1 MARPRSQDKRE
12 AILAA
17 AAQALAADSSAATTA
32 RIARIAGVAEG
43 TVFTYFDNKDAL
55 LNELY
60 VSLKAGLRDAMLA
73 GFPRGASLERRVRHA
88 WNGYVDWG
96 LANPDGCR
104 ALRQLDVS
112 GRVDARHR
120 AAGSEGFGEIVAM
133 LRERSGSRKDPPTE
147 EANAFLRALFTS
159 LAETAMEF
167 IARDGASTD
176 VYREQGFRALW
187 AVLKAN

>member
-17 AAQALAADSSAATTA
+17 AAQALAADGPAATTA
-32 RIARIAGVAEG
+32 RIARLAGVAEG

-60 VSLKAGLRDAMLA
+60 VSLKAGLRESILD
-73 GFPRGASLERRVRHA
+73 GFPRGAALERRVRHV
-88 WNGYVDWG
+88 WNAYVGWG
-96 LANPDGCR
+96 LDYPDGRR

-112 GRVDARHR
+112 GRIDAAHR
-120 AAGSEGFGEIVAM
+120 AVGSEGFGEISAM
-133 LRERSGSRKDPPTE
+133 LRERSAGAESLPAE
-147 EANAFLRALFTS
+147 EAKAFRVALFTS

-167 IARDGASTD
+167 SANDASRAD
-176 VYREQGFRALW
+176 VYRDQGFRALW
-187 AVLKAN
+187 AVLKAS

>member
-17 AAQALAADSSAATTA
+17 AAQALAADGPTATTA
-32 RIARIAGVAEG
+32 RIARLAGVAEG

-60 VSLKAGLRDAMLA
+60 LSLKAGLREALLA
-73 GFPRGASLERRVRHA
+73 DFPSGASLERRIRHA
-88 WNGYVDWG
+88 WNAYVNWG
-96 LANPDGCR
+96 LSNPDGRR

-112 GRVDARHR
+112 GRIDARHR
-120 AAGSEGFGEIVAM
+120 AAGSEGFGEISAM
-133 LRERSGSRKDPPTE
+133 LRERSSGKEALPME
-147 EANAFLRALFTS
+147 EARAFRGALFTS

-167 IARDGASTD
+167 SANDASRAD
-176 VYREQGFRALW
+176 VYRDQGFRALW
-187 AVLKAN
+187 AVLKAS